1 MYRVS
6 LDDEARNELKQ
17 RAHEQNIDPSVRDRL
32 EMLRLSDAGW
42 SIPRIGRHMQQHEQ
56 TVRFWI
62 KQYLQDG
69 FDALKNKPR
78 GGSESRLSPDAYKA
92 LEAIL
97 DYEAAGN
104 PMNDEKWVR
113 SSSIHLSAVLK
124 EQGFEIS
131 STTVRRVL
139 KKLGYSMRINVKK
152 KPAYDSDDPHV
163 TEQFNYIASQRRTF
177 CEAGLSIISVD
188 TKKKELIGNFQRKG
202 KAWSKIAEE
211 VNYYDFTSLAVC
223 RAVPY
228 GIYDVTHNKGY
239 VYVGTSGD
247 TAEFAADALARWWK
261 DEGSLIYPEENK
273 LLILS
278 DGGGC
283 NGWRSRPWKQQIQTK
298 LCDKFGLTVTVCH
311 YPPGCSKWNPVERLL
326 FSRIS
331 TNWAGKPLRTLQIML
346 AYIRGTTTSTRLTVK
361 AFLQEGVYDTGQ
373 RVTKAELDL
382 LSLQPHEV
390 CPNWN
395 YTISP
400 RTSTAVSKSLDDI
413 VEPEKW

>member
-1 MYRVS
+1 M
-6 LDDEARNELKQ
+6 
-17 RAHEQNIDPSVRDRL
+17 
-32 EMLRLSDAGW
+32 
-42 SIPRIGRHMQQHEQ
+42 
-56 TVRFWI
+56 
-62 KQYLQDG
+62 
-69 FDALKNKPR
+69 
-78 GGSESRLSPDAYKA
+78 
-92 LEAIL
+92 
-97 DYEAAGN
+97 
-104 PMNDEKWVR
+104 
-113 SSSIHLSAVLK
+113 
-124 EQGFEIS
+124 
-131 STTVRRVL
+131 
-139 KKLGYSMRINVKK
+139 
-152 KPAYDSDDPHV
+152 
-163 TEQFNYIASQRRTF
+163 
-177 CEAGLSIISVD
+177 
-188 TKKKELIGNFQRKG
+188 
-202 KAWSKIAEE
+202 
-211 VNYYDFTSLAVC
+211 NYYDFTSLAVC

-346 AYIRGTTTSTRLTVK
+346 AYIRGTTTSTGLTVK

-382 LSLQPHEV
+382 LSLQPHEI

-400 RTSTAVSKSLDDI
+400 RT
-413 VEPEKW
+413 